1 MIRKCFCE
9 HLCNFQI
16 GLEMF
21 TTFPH
26 CFIQTIKVRMISN
39 NQWNSNHLTYTT
51 LHNISSLVLYPIYIY
66 RIVGVVVGVG
76 GCVGVVLYIY
86 IYIYIYNIHICYICC
101 IYIYYVYIYIY
112 IYYTYNDNYIMVLAP
127 SPPRMG

>member
-21 TTFPH
+21 TIFPH

-66 RIVGVVVGVG
+66 IGLSVWLSVWVGVWVWS
-76 GCVGVVLYIY
+76 Y

-112 IYYTYNDNYIMVLAP
+112 IYIYYTYNDNYIMVLATSTP
-127 SPPRMG
+127 SMG